1 MPKLISK
8 SPEFEGKTFKLDN
21 DLITIGRND
30 SNDIEVSHPSI
41 SSKHAELRKE
51 GGDYKLVDLGSTNGS
66 RVNDEKITEANL
78 RKGDVVMLGNILF
91 AYDSEVEVE
100 AAPLP
105 DGATRVD
112 LTSSSGAGRP
122 TEFKN
127 LAPMKKAKKGGNAF
141 PVPIL
146 LATLIALAGVG
157 YLAYV
162 VFLG

>member
-8 SPEFEGKTFKLDN
+8 SPEFEGKVFEL
-21 DLITIGRND
+21 
-30 SNDIEVSHPSI
+30 SNDVVTVGRTDANEIEISHPSI
-41 SSKHAELRKE
+41 SSNHAELRKE

-78 RKGDVVMLGNILF
+78 RKGDIVMIGNILF

-105 DGATRVD
+105 DGETRVD

-127 LAPMKKAKKGGNAF
+127 LAPMKKAKKGGSGF
-141 PVPIL
+141 PLPVL
-146 LATLIALAGVG
+146 LAVLVALGGVG
-157 YLAYV
+157 YLAFV